1 MDNVS
6 KVLFKEIM
14 TFVREFESLGNKW
27 CEENDLN
34 SVARAR
40 SYGKKIMTA
49 MKPFIEESIKE
60 TDAAVAAEVAAS
72 TIDPVVEEVKVVE
85 DTPVVEEP
93 VAVEAVVEVSQ
104 ETLEKK
110 ETEVKTKGFGFN
122 KRK

>member
-60 TDAAVAAEVAAS
+60 TDAAVAAEVIAS
-72 TIDPVVEEVKVVE
+72 TIDPVVDEVKVVE

-93 VAVEAVVEVSQ
+93 IAVEAVVEVSQ